1 VRRRRRR
8 ELSAAAA
15 ELAGYAAEY
24 AAEAG
29 RGGQAAAERL
39 RAVRSWQNM
48 LRAAGD
54 DPMVGEL
61 FTEFARDDWALHL
74 AGVP

>member
-15 ELAGYAAEY
+15 ELAEYAAEY
-24 AAEAG
+24 AAEAE
-29 RGGQAAAERL
+29 RGDTAAAGRL

-54 DPMVGEL
+54 DPVVGEL
-61 FTEFARDDWALHL
+61 FVEFARDDRVLRWGA
-74 AGVP
+74 A

>member
-1 VRRRRRR
+1 VRRRKRW

-15 ELAGYAAEY
+15 ELAGYAAQY

-29 RGGQAAAERL
+29 HGDQAAAERL
-39 RAVRSWQNM
+39 RAVRSWQSM

-54 DPMVGEL
+54 DPVVGEL
-61 FTEFARDDWALHL
+61 FTEFARDDRALHL

>member
-1 VRRRRRR
+1 MRRRRRR

-15 ELAGYAAEY
+15 ELAEY
-24 AAEAG
+24 AAEAE
-29 RGGQAAAERL
+29 RGDTAAAGRL

-54 DPMVGEL
+54 DPVVGEL
-61 FTEFARDDWALHL
+61 FVEFARDDRVLRWGA
-74 AGVP
+74 A

>member
-1 VRRRRRR
+1 
-8 ELSAAAA
+8 
-15 ELAGYAAEY
+15 
-24 AAEAG
+24 
-29 RGGQAAAERL
+29 
-39 RAVRSWQNM
+39 M